1 MSFLEMT
8 VAVSGL
14 VTLTQS
20 KNEGSECKVKIQ
32 LCFRLKT
39 NVRPRKIWNL
49 PLTRFYICKKT
60 KFYIGKLVEGIITWM
75 RDKSQNGNVIYF
87 LIFFFEILSP
97 SHSLLR
103 KNFSILTQNYL
114 IV

>member
-1 MSFLEMT
+1 MT

-75 RDKSQNGNVIYF
+75 RDKSQNGNDIYF
-87 LIFFFEILSP
+87 LIFFLLEILSF
-97 SHSLLR
+97 SHALLR
-103 KNFSILTQNYL
+103 KNFSTLTQKHL

>member
-1 MSFLEMT
+1 MA

-49 PLTRFYICKKT
+49 PLTRFYKCKKT
-60 KFYIGKLVEGIITWM
+60 KFYIGELVEGIINWM

-87 LIFFFEILSP
+87 LFFFNLVSQSFIIAKE
-97 SHSLLR
+97 
-103 KNFSILTQNYL
+103 F
-114 IV
+114 

>member
-1 MSFLEMT
+1 MRFLEMT

-32 LCFRLKT
+32 LGFRLKT

-49 PLTRFYICKKT
+49 PLTRFYKCKKT
-60 KFYIGKLVEGIITWM
+60 KFYIGELVEGIINWM

-87 LIFFFEILSP
+87 LFFLILSP

-103 KNFSILTQNYL
+103 KNFCILTQKHL